1 MRIYLLTTLRN
12 YIVKSGTEVIM
23 NGNNNWKT
31 PQRVDIYS
39 NYKKRS
45 LELNLYQKALILP
58 TDPLDFIYFHV
69 TRVLIRCWKS

>member
-1 MRIYLLTTLRN
+1 MVTKKIN
-12 YIVKSGTEVIM
+12 KK

-45 LELNLYQKALILP
+45 LELNLYQKAWQPLIL
-58 TDPLDFIYFHV
+58 
-69 TRVLIRCWKS
+69 KST

>member
-1 MRIYLLTTLRN
+1 MVTKKIN
-12 YIVKSGTEVIM
+12 KK

-45 LELNLYQKALILP
+45 LELNLYQKAWQPLIL
-58 TDPLDFIYFHV
+58 
-69 TRVLIRCWKS
+69 KSPESEQAKHY